1 MGEEDEEG
9 CLTTALR
16 TFLPT
21 WKTRVRAP
29 LPALHLYG
37 LRPIEIMGEGN
48 EIRVEEGHKF
58 KDHGN
63 VRDKLDVLRAVI
75 EAVEEPPDIAQS
87 LARLE
92 VRRPLARP
100 LKDQQI
106 YGPRTAAA
114 AAACESGGSNIN
126 ECQHDAISSVKFD
139 VEAIQGP
146 PGTVKSTLIITI
158 LSEYLPDKRMLVTC
172 VQNKAVFTT
181 VQKLAT
187 LRALQASGR

>member
-100 LKDQQI
+100 LKDEQI
-106 YGPRTAAA
+106 YGPRTTAA

-126 ECQHDAISSVKFD
+126 ECQEAATSTSASTTPSPASSLMLRPFK
-139 VEAIQGP
+139 AP
-146 PGTVKSTLIITI
+146 PARS
-158 LSEYLPDKRMLVTC
+158 
-172 VQNKAVFTT
+172 KA
-181 VQKLAT
+181 L
-187 LRALQASGR
+187 